1 MEEGRYTSG
10 TKFQPSMVSKRMFN
24 EVVAFINLC
33 RINKGIK
40 GWIMMVKKASG
51 KAF

>member
-1 MEEGRYTSG
+1 MEEDSYTSG
-10 TKFQPSMVSKRMFN
+10 TKFLPSMVSKRMFN

-33 RINKGIK
+33 RIKKGIK
-40 GWIMMVKKASG
+40 GLVMRVKKASG